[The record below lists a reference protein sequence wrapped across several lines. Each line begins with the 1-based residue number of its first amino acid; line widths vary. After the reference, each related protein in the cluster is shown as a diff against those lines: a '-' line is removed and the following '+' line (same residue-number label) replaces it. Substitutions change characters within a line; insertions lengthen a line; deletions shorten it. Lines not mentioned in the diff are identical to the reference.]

1 MENKYLCGH
10 KTNYD
15 GMNSTLNIYKASAG
29 SGKTFT
35 LTVEYIYLMVR
46 PQAEK
51 EYRHTLAVTF
61 TNKATAEMKDR
72 IQQHLYGIWKSLP
85 SSEDYVDKLMEK
97 LSREGSGMSVEQLRE
112 RSGEALT
119 MILHDYSH
127 FRVETIDSFFQS
139 VLRSLARE
147 LGQSPKMQVD
157 LKDGEVL
164 ELAVDRMI
172 DSLDIDNTLRKIV
185 VQYVTDELDEN
196 GRWNIQASIKDF
208 AKCIFKEDFMQRSNE
223 ERDTISDYTKV
234 RQFRTE
240 MKRLMDEAVDEVK
253 AQAEIMLRDVQ
264 AACTLE
270 LVGKKTPPPATYLQ
284 NILKDKGND
293 SVSQ

>member
-1 MENKYLCGH
+1 
-10 KTNYD
+10 
-15 GMNSTLNIYKASAG
+15 
-29 SGKTFT
+29 
-35 LTVEYIYLMVR
+35 
-46 PQAEK
+46 
-51 EYRHTLAVTF
+51 
-61 TNKATAEMKDR
+61 MKDR
-72 IQQHLYGIWKSLP
+72 ILQHLYGIWKSLP

-97 LSREGSGMSVEQLRE
+97 LSRDGSGMSVEQLRE

-208 AKCIFKEDFMQRSNE
+208 AKCIFQEDFMQRSRE

-234 RQFRTE
+234 REFRTE

-253 AQAEIMLRDVQ
+253 AQAEIMLRPSSSRSP
-264 AACTLE
+264 AT
-270 LVGKKTPPPATYLQ
+270 TPPSSRSWPPSPTLRRATC
-284 NILKDKGND
+284 
-293 SVSQ
+293 V